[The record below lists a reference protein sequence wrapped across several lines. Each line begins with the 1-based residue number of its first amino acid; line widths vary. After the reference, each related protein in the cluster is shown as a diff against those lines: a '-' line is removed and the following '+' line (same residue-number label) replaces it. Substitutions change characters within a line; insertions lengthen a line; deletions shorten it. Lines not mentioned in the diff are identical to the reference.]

1 MKNLFDIKD
10 NVTVITGGTGVLGR
24 TIAKYLALN
33 GAKVIILGRKED
45 VGQAIVDD
53 IKNDGGQCEFMKTDV
68 MDEACVQ
75 KNCDDIIA
83 NFVRIDTLLNAAGGN
98 MPGATIGPDKT
109 FFDLDA
115 SQFSK
120 VLELNLTG
128 TVIPT
133 QIFLKPMVKQGKGSI
148 INFSSMAAFRP
159 MTRVC
164 GYAAAKAG
172 ISNFTQYM
180 ATECA
185 KKFGEG
191 IRVNAIAPGFFITEQ
206 NRSLLTNPDGTYTQR
221 GQDVI
226 RQTPFGR
233 MGEPEELCG
242 TIHYLMSDASKFVTG
257 TVAVVDGDKISVRD
271 YEEAKERNVGGRNNL
286 TSDQT
291 YEISNSTLEQMIKDN
306 IMGKE
311 YEAAG
316 FGVTTDELM
325 DQLTGEKPHQWAIQ
339 NFGDGN
345 GNVDKQRVNDYIQ
358 NLSTMPAEYYNQ
370 WVEIEKY
377 LKKDRLE
384 QKFNMDIR
392 SRFMGEI
399 FRE

>member
-1 MKNLFDIKD
+1 MNNLFDING

-33 GAKVIILGRKED
+33 GAKVIILGRKEE
-45 VGQAIVDD
+45 VGKEIVDE
-53 IKNDGGQCEFMKTDV
+53 IVKEGGSCEFMKTDV
-68 MDEACVQ
+68 MNAEVVQ
-75 KNCDDIIA
+75 KNCDDILA
-83 NFVRIDTLLNAAGGN
+83 KYGRIDTLLNAAGGN

-115 SQFSK
+115 QQFSR

-133 QIFLKPMVKQGKGSI
+133 QIFLKPMVSQGKGAI
-148 INFSSMAAFRP
+148 INFSSMASFRP

-172 ISNFTQYM
+172 ISNFTAYM

-206 NRSLLTNPDGTYTQR
+206 NRSLLTNPDGSYTQR

-233 MGEPEELCG
+233 MGDPEELCG

-257 TVAVVDGDKISVRD
+257 TVAVVDGGI
-271 YEEAKERNVGGRNNL
+271 
-286 TSDQT
+286 
-291 YEISNSTLEQMIKDN
+291 
-306 IMGKE
+306 
-311 YEAAG
+311 
-316 FGVTTDELM
+316 
-325 DQLTGEKPHQWAIQ
+325 
-339 NFGDGN
+339 N
-345 GNVDKQRVNDYIQ
+345 G
-358 NLSTMPAEYYNQ
+358 L
-370 WVEIEKY
+370 
-377 LKKDRLE
+377 
-384 QKFNMDIR
+384 
-392 SRFMGEI
+392 
-399 FRE
+399 